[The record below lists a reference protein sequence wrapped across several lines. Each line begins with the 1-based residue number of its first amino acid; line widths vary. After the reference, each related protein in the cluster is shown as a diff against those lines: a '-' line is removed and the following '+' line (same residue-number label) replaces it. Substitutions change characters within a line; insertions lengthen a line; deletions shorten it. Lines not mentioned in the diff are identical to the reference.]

1 MFIYAIQQYAY
12 IHYETTSTHPVRR
25 RRVDVAATSLDTSQ
39 WRPKDVSNETP
50 NDVSVVSCQD
60 VSLVRL
66 HDVIEERRDDVSRI
80 GP

>member
-1 MFIYAIQQYAY
+1 MIQLLKIPTRQGDL
-12 IHYETTSTHPVRR
+12 V
-25 RRVDVAATSLDTSQ
+25 ATSLDTSQ
-39 WRPKDVSNETP
+39 WRRKDVSNETP
-50 NDVSVVSCQD
+50 NYISVVRRQD